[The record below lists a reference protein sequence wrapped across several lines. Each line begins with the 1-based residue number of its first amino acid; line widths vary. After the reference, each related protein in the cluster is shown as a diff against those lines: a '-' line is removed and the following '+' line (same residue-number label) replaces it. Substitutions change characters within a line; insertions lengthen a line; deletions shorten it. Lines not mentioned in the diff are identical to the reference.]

1 MERSPAEATC
11 PAMSWKR
18 NCCNV
23 VEDAW
28 PFRAA
33 SGTFIDRAL
42 APVNSSGEMV
52 KATTGAKALGVSK
65 A

>member
-1 MERSPAEATC
+1 
-11 PAMSWKR
+11 MSWKR

-23 VEDAW
+23 VEER

-52 KATTGAKALGVSK
+52 KGDHRG
-65 A
+65 